1 MTKYYSTAMTFREEE
16 QENIIRKI
24 DLIIRAL
31 SRSKTKMNNSED
43 IQKIK
48 VEVEGVEEDDKPKL
62 VALLED
68 TLLLLKDDPQNR
80 IKIKEKLNRIWNGYG
95 HIKPLSEV
103 VDQTKKCYLGASNA
117 GNSRS

>member
-1 MTKYYSTAMTFREEE
+1 MTFREEE
-16 QENIIRKI
+16 QENIVKRV

-31 SRSKTKMNNSED
+31 SQSRTEMNNSED

-48 VEVEGVEEDDKPKL
+48 TGVEQDDKPKL

-68 TLLLLKDDPQNR
+68 TLVLLKDNPQNTT
-80 IKIKEKLNRIWNGYG
+80 KIKEKLNRIWDGYG

-103 VDQTKKCYLGASNA
+103 VDQIKKSYLGASNTSSN
-117 GNSRS
+117 NS